1 MSKPYSQFTALLA
14 ITKGSLKAIFKSP
27 QAVFFSLFF
36 PIVLIV
42 IFGSLGGNG
51 SFSMDIAIDKKADTL
66 NPVYLAIKNSPL
78 FNIVPGNEADL
89 DDKMKKGRIT
99 AIIDIQ

>member
-1 MSKPYSQFTALLA
+1 MSKPYSQFTALMA

-42 IFGSLGGNG
+42 IFGSLGGDG
-51 SFSMDIAIDKKADTL
+51 SFSML
-66 NPVYLAIKNSPL
+66 NLERGRHLQRIK
-78 FNIVPGNEADL
+78 DL
-89 DDKMKKGRIT
+89 PRKVARR
-99 AIIDIQ
+99 Q